1 LHDGTSTPTVA
12 SSEASR
18 IRAATADGWR
28 LLFWTVFSRSKN
40 PLLVLDNERRIVAV
54 NDAQLDTFAYSREEL
69 VGRRVDMLLAPEEWR
84 SIDDEWRTFLRR
96 GDFEAERACV
106 RADGRRLDVQYAMR
120 WARLDGRM
128 LALVVI
134 LDAKLE
140 PQRTRLA
147 EATAISALTPR
158 EIEVVGHVAMG
169 QRAREIA
176 SDLGVA
182 ESTVRTHIRQ
192 AMKKSGART
201 QAQLVA
207 LVCTGQMPQPT
218 VTQ

>member
-1 LHDGTSTPTVA
+1 M
-12 SSEASR
+12 
-18 IRAATADGWR
+18 
-28 LLFWTVFSRSKN
+28 
-40 PLLVLDNERRIVAV
+40 LVLDNDRRIVAV
-54 NDAQLDTFAYSREEL
+54 NDAHLAAFGYSREEL
-69 VGRRVDMLLAPEEWR
+69 VGRRADMLLDPEEWR

-134 LDAKLE
+134 LEARVE

-147 EATAISALTPR
+147 ETTPVSALTPR

-169 QRAREIA
+169 QRAQEIA
-176 SDLGVA
+176 RDLGVA
-182 ESTVRTHIRQ
+182 ESTVRSHIRN
-192 AMKKSGART
+192 AMRKSGART

-207 LVCTGQMPQPT
+207 LVCTGQMPQT
-218 VTQ
+218 GVTR